1 MTGKTKSGFAFTL
14 EDDVLEDMELLDA
27 MAEIGETPTG
37 VSKTVLKLLG
47 KQQRK
52 ALYDHLRDDKG
63 KVRPEKVT
71 NELIDIFEALGKA
84 GKNS

>member
-1 MTGKTKSGFAFTL
+1 MTGKTKSGFEFTL

-27 MAEIGETPTG
+27 MAEIGETSAG
-37 VSKTVLKLLG
+37 VSKTVIKLLG

-63 KVRPEKVT
+63 KVRPEKVA

>member
-1 MTGKTKSGFAFTL
+1 MTGTTKSGFTFTL
-14 EDDVLEDMELLDA
+14 EDDVLDDMELLDA
-27 MAEIGETPTG
+27 MAEIGETTSG
-37 VSKTVLKLLG
+37 VSKTVVKLLG

-63 KVRPEKVT
+63 KVRQAKVLQ
-71 NELIDIFEALGKA
+71 ELTDIFETLGQA